1 MVNCYKGL
9 TKMMK
14 LEYFVAMGFMAIL
27 LYEINQ
33 GFSQT
38 NDTQFTTYENKELG
52 ISFQYPSNWLEMNE
66 EFRKQIPEFMRQA
79 LNGQNLTS
87 NEKVYAEAVPVV
99 YFILPATNN
108 PLGVTL
114 VNYKF
119 PSSISVDEFNQIGL
133 KFLKAS
139 GYNANILENTNTTI
153 SNNLANKGVIK
164 IDEGPARGISTSITF
179 FNEDDVISLQLG
191 PSNNVAQS
199 SVINKIIE
207 SIKINN

>member
-1 MVNCYKGL
+1 
-9 TKMMK
+9 MMK

-27 LYEINQ
+27 LYGINQ

-38 NDTQFTTYENKELG
+38 NDTQFTTYENKELE

-66 EFRKQIPEFMRQA
+66 EFRKQIPDFMRQA
-79 LNGQNLTS
+79 LNGKNVTS
-87 NEKVYAEAVPVV
+87 NEKVYAEAVPVA
-99 YFILPATNN
+99 YFILPDTN
-108 PLGVTL
+108 PIGVTL

-119 PSSISVDEFNQIGL
+119 PNSISVDEFNQIGL

-139 GYNANILENTNTTI
+139 GYDANILENTNTTI

-164 IDEGPARGISTSITF
+164 IDEGPAKGISTSITF
-179 FNEDDVISLQLG
+179 FNEGDVIGFQLG
-191 PSNNVAQS
+191 PSKNVAQS